1 MTFGFQEKVI
11 DLVCDVMQ
19 VDKKCLFVPDRRRRI
34 ILAKHLSMYILKK
47 RFGYTL
53 SEIGRVFKTGEKY
66 LDHTTVLHAC
76 RTIRNGL
83 DVNQEEVVAPY
94 ELVTKRL
101 DKMLQRKMNSPN
113 KLVVTFD
120 PTFNIDG
127 VIKLLRRNFPT
138 LEYEKK

>member
-11 DLVCDVMQ
+11 DLVCDVMG

-34 ILAKHLSMYILKK
+34 ILAKHLSMYVLNK

-53 SEIGRVFKTGEKY
+53 SEIGRMFKTDEKY

-76 RTIRNGL
+76 RAIRNGL
-83 DVNQEEVVAPY
+83 DVKQEEVVVPY
-94 ELVTKRL
+94 EEVTKRL
-101 DKMLQRKMNSPN
+101 DAILQRKMKTPN

-120 PTFNIDG
+120 PTFNIDS
-127 VIKLLRRNFPT
+127 VIKFLRRNYPT